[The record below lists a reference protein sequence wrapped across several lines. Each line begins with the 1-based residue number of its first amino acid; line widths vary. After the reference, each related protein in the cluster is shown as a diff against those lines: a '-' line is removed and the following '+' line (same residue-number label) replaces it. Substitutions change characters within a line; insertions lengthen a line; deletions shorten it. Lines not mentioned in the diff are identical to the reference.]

1 MSGLRRLGT
10 KNVVTALI
18 ALAVVAIL
26 ACGSAEEPTEAPA
39 TTAAPAPAATA
50 VSTSAAS
57 GAATTS
63 AATATPA
70 PIIAPTSPPISVGTV
85 VAPTRGVAGS
95 AAIKPWESFASQ
107 AKHGGLLRNAEPVL
121 PDHWDLHQ
129 SCCNPGPGAARDL
142 YNNLVMFDPT
152 DQKTIIGDLAQSWEW
167 APDGLSVTFRIWDN
181 AVWSDGQPVTADDV
195 VFSLDRMVTADA
207 SRPRVKNL
215 RPYYAGSEAV
225 DSTTIKVNTL
235 FPSPAAFLPFMAID
249 FMSIVP
255 KHILENAAEPE
266 ELFDDP
272 ATIVASGPYRF
283 VSHQIGQSW
292 EFERNPDYFKEGLP
306 FVDGKKTFVI
316 IDKDRFITAFQTDQ
330 VDISHR
336 GAGGAIPLIDMVSF
350 KDQWESEGRGV
361 VQPPGA
367 TIQGLFNMNWEVP
380 PFEDPRV
387 RRAIFLTIDR
397 KVLAEV
403 QQLGFAKL
411 GQPFFPGSDWA
422 SPDEVVATWPGFR
435 YVDGNG
441 ELYLGDPI
449 GVDGLT
455 KHPDDIAE
463 AKRLMVEA
471 GYSDGFEASYH
482 TYSVNKNI
490 PVIIKQDLL
499 DHLGIDLNITI
510 TDVATVIDSE
520 QNVDFSHFVSVHNG
534 PNIVD
539 PDDLLLGVYLTGAPR
554 NPIDYEDPDLRAV
567 FEVQKGASD
576 LAERQELIRDAE
588 DIILKGEHHMI
599 QYYWYGDPIWIVPNR
614 VKNYVPRQT
623 VQYGMGTE
631 HLWLDP

>member
-1 MSGLRRLGT
+1 MPGTRILGT
-10 KNVVTALI
+10 KNLVSILI

-26 ACGSAEEPTEAPA
+26 ACGSAQELTEAPA
-39 TTAAPAPAATA
+39 DTPTVPAATAISTTAAPGT
-50 VSTSAAS
+50 
-57 GAATTS
+57 TTS

-70 PIIAPTSPPISVGTV
+70 PLIAPTSPPISVGTV
-85 VAPTRGVAGS
+85 VAPTRGVAS
-95 AAIKPWESFASQ
+95 STAIKPWESFASQ
-107 AKHGGLLRNAEPVL
+107 AKYGGLLRNAEPVL
-121 PDHWDLHQ
+121 PDHWDVHQ
-129 SCCNPGPGAARDL
+129 SCCNPGPAAARDL
-142 YNNLVMFDPT
+142 YNNLVMYDPT
-152 DQKTIIGDLAQSWEW
+152 DQKTIIGDLAESWEW
-167 APDGLSVTFRIWDN
+167 ASDGQSVTFRIWDN
-181 AVWSDGQPVTADDV
+181 AIWSDGQPVTADDV
-195 VFSLDRMVTADA
+195 VFSLDRMTAADV

-215 RPYYAGSEAV
+215 RPYYAGSEAL
-225 DSTTIKVNTL
+225 DATTIKVNTL
-235 FPSPAAFLPFMAID
+235 FPNPAAFLPFMAID
-249 FMSIVP
+249 FMAIVP
-255 KHILENAAEPE
+255 KHVLEGIDNGED
-266 ELFDDP
+266 LFDDP
-272 ATIVASGPYRF
+272 ANIVASGAYRF
-283 VSHQIGQSW
+283 VSYEVGQSW

-316 IDKDRFITAFQTDQ
+316 IDKDRFITAFHTDQ

-350 KDQWESEGRGV
+350 KDQWESDGRGV

-367 TIQGLFNMNWEVP
+367 TIQGLFNMNWSVP
-380 PFEDPRV
+380 PFDDPRV
-387 RRAIFLTIDR
+387 RRAVFLTVDR
-397 KVLAEV
+397 KILADV
-403 QQLGFAKL
+403 QQLGFAKM

-422 SPDEVVATWPGFR
+422 SSDEVVATWPGFR

-441 ELYLGDPI
+441 DLYLGDPI

-471 GYSDGFEASYH
+471 GYPDGFEAQYH

-490 PVIIKQDLL
+490 PVILKQDLL
-499 DHLGIDLNITI
+499 EHINIELDINI
-510 TDVATVIDSE
+510 TDVAGTIDSE
-520 QNVDFSHFVSVHNG
+520 QNVDYSHFVSVHNG

-539 PDDLLLGVYLTGAPR
+539 PDDLLLGVYLSGAPR

-567 FEVQKGASD
+567 FEIQKGISD
-576 LAERQELIRDAE
+576 LTERQALIRQAE
-588 DIILKGEHHMI
+588 DIILKGEHHLV